1 MRKRNERRGAIQAA
15 FDRLSATAATARGAA
30 ANELARVRAESAKRE
45 HALRIARH
53 GVTAAARDPGELEG
67 SEQAEFRR
75 ALEEAVE
82 ERTEVFS
89 EWTARGPGQLGELVA
104 EAAPGTAAAPW
115 REWLGS
121 IGTADA
127 RIPAPTLWRF
137 GTAHA
142 PDAPEAAEFP
152 AAVPLLDESH
162 LRITCRSGTLES
174 ATRDTAESLVQNLLL
189 RMLSYYEPGL
199 IRVHVWDTARLTGTL
214 PGLFP
219 LTRSGLLT
227 AHDPTRLDDLL
238 EELAEHIRRIHT
250 TALLGGHTSLKSLA
264 AETGH
269 RGEPWRVAVLFGDG
283 EPLKEEQQ
291 QQLQRVARN
300 GLACGIQL
308 IVVDLPMTVNNALE
322 SVTLLAPDLA
332 RSSMTG
338 PHLAIRPDEVPPR
351 ERVSRACSAIS
362 ETFQSR
368 RARVRTFDD
377 LLPEQLW
384 TQDSTTGLSAPVG
397 FFEGEPVRISLG
409 DTSPHTL
416 IGGPSGSGKT
426 NFLYGM
432 LGSLAA
438 RYSPDELEMYL
449 LDFKEGVSFAQFTPG
464 NRDPSWLPHA
474 RLVGV
479 NVNTDREFGLALL
492 RFLATE
498 MRRRADAAK
507 EQEVT
512 KLEELRQRDPKG
524 RWPRIVSVIDE
535 FQYLFAERDAV
546 SSQAATLLEDVAR
559 RGRSQGIHLVL
570 ASQDVSGIEAF
581 WGKPA
586 IFEQFILRV
595 ALPKARRVLVDN
607 NTTALELPRWHA
619 VVNHESGVKHG
630 NEVVRVPDATASETF
645 DSLQHRLWERHLWE
659 TGRRNALPPRLFD
672 GSHLPGLIGTSD
684 FDELRPVTTRRPR
697 VLLGQVI
704 DVRGTAA
711 ALSFERS
718 PGRNL
723 AVLGSAQVDATAVLG
738 TSALSLGRQFSPGRA
753 AFTIATLTEDTSEDA
768 WAVASTLRDAGHT
781 VTFIGPGELGETLRG
796 LSDLVDERSGSGG
809 TGSDAVPHYLL
820 CYAVDAA
827 QSILERKEPES
838 RVSGL
843 DQLRKTLKQGPECGV
858 HTIGW
863 WRSAQRL
870 RNTLGMGPTDDVGA
884 WVAFDVQGQELAPLA
899 AGQLITWSPRV
910 HRGLFFDR
918 SVHSHPEV
926 ILPFD
931 LSEAVDGST
940 GEPEEVTA
948 EPNNL
953 PRPRGPETVSSN
965 ISGEEATD
973 D

>member
-1 MRKRNERRGAIQAA
+1 MRKRNERRNAIQAA

-30 ANELARVRAESAKRE
+30 TNELARVEAENAKQE

-53 GVTAAARDPGELEG
+53 GVSAVARDPGEFEG
-67 SEQAEFRR
+67 SDRPEFRR

-89 EWTARGPGQLGELVA
+89 EWTARGPSELAELVSD
-104 EAAPGTAAAPW
+104 AAPGTASAPW

-137 GTAHA
+137 GTAHV

-162 LRITCRSGTLES
+162 LRITCRSATLES
-174 ATRDTAESLVQNLLL
+174 ATRDAAESLVQNLLL

-199 IRVHVWDTARLTGTL
+199 VRVHVWDIARLTGTL

-283 EPLKEEQQ
+283 EPLRDEQQ

-308 IVVDLPMTVNNALE
+308 IVVDLPMTVNNSLE
-322 SVTLLAPDLA
+322 SVTLIAPDAA

-338 PHLAIRPDEVPPR
+338 PHLTIRPDEVPPR

-362 ETFQSR
+362 EAFQSR
-368 RARVRTFDD
+368 RARVRTFED
-377 LLPEQLW
+377 LLPGQLW
-384 TQDSTTGLSAPVG
+384 TQDSTGGLTAPVG

-464 NRDPSWLPHA
+464 SRDPSWLPHA

-512 KLEELRQRDPKG
+512 KLEELRQRDPQG
-524 RWPRIVSVIDE
+524 RWPRIVAVIDE

-659 TGRRNALPPRLFD
+659 TGRRNARPPRLFD
-672 GSHLPGLIGTSD
+672 GSHLPGLTGTAD
-684 FDELRPVTTRRPR
+684 FEELRPAAPRRPR

-723 AVLGSAQVDATAVLG
+723 AVLGSAQQDATAVLG
-738 TSALSLGRQFSPGRA
+738 AGAVSLGRQFSPGNA
-753 AFTIATLTEDTSEDA
+753 EFTVATLNEDTAEDA
-768 WAVASTLRDAGHT
+768 WAVAGTLREDGHT
-781 VTFIGPGELGETLRG
+781 VTFIGPSELEDTLRE
-796 LSDLVDERSGSGG
+796 LSESVDERGGAPAGGSE
-809 TGSDAVPHYLL
+809 TVPRYLL
-820 CYAVDAA
+820 LYAVDAV
-827 QSILERKEPES
+827 QSMLERKDPES
-838 RVSGL
+838 RTSGL
-843 DQLRKTLKQGPECGV
+843 DRLRKVLKQGPECGV

-884 WVAFDVQGQELAPLA
+884 WVAFDVQGQELSPLA
-899 AGQLITWSPRV
+899 AGQPITWSPRV

-926 ILPFD
+926 VLPFD
-931 LSEAVDGST
+931 LTEAVGRF
-940 GEPEEVTA
+940 PEEPSLA
-948 EPNNL
+948 DADPGDL
-953 PRPRGPETVSSN
+953 PRPRGSETVSPN
-965 ISGEEATD
+965 TAGEETTD